1 MLGVMENFKEQSY
14 ATLMYNMGKDGKTH
28 GRFSAWMEHNQG
40 HVQQCARGYGEWRVA
55 TDAKNRIAEC
65 KDQNLKKI
73 MEELLLLYM
82 VDCVRTNAGEYSRHG
97 LLSGSNYVK
106 LDDKFNELCRKVG
119 RNSVNLTDAFGF
131 TDRMLA
137 SPCALDWIGYNA
149 VDNQGEVV
157 DFLQKY

>member
-1 MLGVMENFKEQSY
+1 MVQ
-14 ATLMYNMGKDGKTH
+14 DGKAH

-55 TDAKNRIAEC
+55 TDAKVPGVKGLLTRRSDQNNYLIQNRIAEC
-65 KDQNLKKI
+65 KDQKLKAI

-106 LDDKFNELCRKVG
+106 LDDKFNELCKKVG
-119 RNSVNLTDAFGF
+119 RNSGKLTSHL
-131 TDRMLA
+131 R
-137 SPCALDWIGYNA
+137 
-149 VDNQGEVV
+149 VV
-157 DFLQKY
+157 P

>member
-1 MLGVMENFKEQSY
+1 MVQ
-14 ATLMYNMGKDGKTH
+14 DGKTH

-55 TDAKNRIAEC
+55 TDAKVPIQNALSSKSHTNSIQNRIAEC
-65 KDQNLKKI
+65 KDQKLKQI

-119 RNSVNLTDAFGF
+119 RNSGQTNFRA
-131 TDRMLA
+131 
-137 SPCALDWIGYNA
+137 P
-149 VDNQGEVV
+149 
-157 DFLQKY
+157 